1 MTTTSTTRHP
11 AAIALRGTM
20 TGSVFEPGDPDYDDA
35 RRVWNGMIDLRP
47 AVIARPTS
55 ADGVGAALRVAREHG
70 LQVAVRGGGHN
81 VAGLASVDGGLVID
95 LSAMREVEVDSNRR
109 TVRAGGGATW
119 GEVDRATQ
127 PYGLATPGGVV
138 SETGIAGLTLGGG
151 MGWLRR
157 RYGLSADNL
166 IGAEVVLADGSITW
180 TTETERPELL
190 WGLRGGGGNFGV
202 VTTFEYRLHPVGP
215 DVAFA
220 FTFYPLAAA
229 AAVLR
234 EHEQVIAADTAGEIS
249 SLAVLGHI
257 PPVDDFDPK
266 LHGVGFVGVLAMYAG
281 DVETGTTA
289 LRPLRELATP
299 LVDMSD
305 TMPYVQVQTV
315 FDADYPAG
323 HRYYWKSIRLPKLS
337 DTSIDGL
344 VAMIG
349 AAPSGHSTI
358 DLWLNGGAMTDV
370 PADAT
375 AFGSRDSAYVVSPE
389 ANWED
394 PADDAAN
401 IAWAR
406 DVIGSVEAD
415 SAGGTYL
422 NFPGFLEEGESLVR
436 TSFGAAWD
444 RLVELKRAYDP
455 DNIFRR
461 NQNVAPG
468 SIR

>member
-1 MTTTSTTRHP
+1 
-11 AAIALRGTM
+11 
-20 TGSVFEPGDPDYDDA
+20 
-35 RRVWNGMIDLRP
+35 
-47 AVIARPTS
+47 
-55 ADGVGAALRVAREHG
+55 
-70 LQVAVRGGGHN
+70 
-81 VAGLASVDGGLVID
+81 
-95 LSAMREVEVDSNRR
+95 
-109 TVRAGGGATW
+109 
-119 GEVDRATQ
+119 
-127 PYGLATPGGVV
+127 
-138 SETGIAGLTLGGG
+138 
-151 MGWLRR
+151 
-157 RYGLSADNL
+157 
-166 IGAEVVLADGSITW
+166 
-180 TTETERPELL
+180 
-190 WGLRGGGGNFGV
+190 
-202 VTTFEYRLHPVGP
+202 
-215 DVAFA
+215 
-220 FTFYPLAAA
+220 
-229 AAVLR
+229 
-234 EHEQVIAADTAGEIS
+234 
-249 SLAVLGHI
+249 
-257 PPVDDFDPK
+257 
-266 LHGVGFVGVLAMYAG
+266 VGVLAMYAG